1 MACFALTTFCLSLIN
16 AGIVSKQ
23 SLGVVIALA
32 LVYGGTVQ
40 ILAGM
45 WEFKKNNVFGAT
57 ALSSYGGFWV
67 AFGIMEL
74 LSLLKSLYRAP
85 RGGADVPGG
94 MDHLYLLHV
103 NRQLCHQ

>member
-1 MACFALTTFCLSLIN
+1 M
-16 AGIVSKQ
+16 SKQ

-74 LSLLKSLYRAP
+74 LSLLKVFT
-85 RGGADVPGG
+85 VPPEGVL
-94 MDHLYLLHV
+94 MFLVAWTIFTFYM
-103 NRQLCHQ
+103 